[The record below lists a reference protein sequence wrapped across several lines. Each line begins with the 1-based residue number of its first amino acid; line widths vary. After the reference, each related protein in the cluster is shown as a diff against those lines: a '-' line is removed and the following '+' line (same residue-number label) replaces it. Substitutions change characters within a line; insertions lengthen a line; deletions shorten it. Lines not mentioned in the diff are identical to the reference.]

1 MPTLWIVFIMANWLT
16 PFPPTST
23 PQPSPPPH
31 FLNNSKICGHFCV
44 ISADSYIYCDKEP
57 NFSTI
62 ENMYIWNC
70 GLKEYNTICN
80 HCPIWPAP
88 YRHTS
93 TNLTSA
99 RHNHSHT
106 KHREH
111 RKLKKNF

>member
-1 MPTLWIVFIMANWLT
+1 MPTFWIVFMTANWLT
-16 PFPPTST
+16 LFAST
-23 PQPSPPPH
+23 PQPSPPPPPL
-31 FLNNSKICGHFCV
+31 LNNSKICGHFCV